1 MIRKVRVIRKKIYTE
16 LILKVLYRHCNPRI
30 MMVYIKPFFPF
41 IFYTLIKS
49 WSRHQFEGRSIP
61 NRCCLLVQISDNLKE
76 EIYQIY
82 YVVYLF
88 RSRTSQSLDW
98 NMRKFE
104 SISSSSPSSIV
115 LSSFLCYLLV
125 VVVNNACYPCLP
137 EHCCNLFNCTNSQ
150 ILYMYLCSVMY
161 LAKYVACLWTNK
173 WMIFNKCNEGFN
185 FCLFYVVLCILYWTR
200 FIEQNRT
207 SVI

>member
-1 MIRKVRVIRKKIYTE
+1 M
-16 LILKVLYRHCNPRI
+16 KVLYRHCNPRI

-98 NMRKFE
+98 NTRKFE
-104 SISSSSPSSIV
+104 STSSSSPSIIV

-137 EHCCNLFNCTNSQ
+137 EHCCNVFNIALTLQYYTCISVLSCIWPNLLHVYEQISEWSLINAMNVLIFVNS
-150 ILYMYLCSVMY
+150 
-161 LAKYVACLWTNK
+161 T
-173 WMIFNKCNEGFN
+173 
-185 FCLFYVVLCILYWTR
+185 LFYVYYIKQDLQW
-200 FIEQNRT
+200 IEHQ
-207 SVI
+207 

>member
-1 MIRKVRVIRKKIYTE
+1 M
-16 LILKVLYRHCNPRI
+16 YRHCNPRI

-125 VVVNNACYPCLP
+125 VVVVNNACYPCLP
-137 EHCCNLFNCTNSQ
+137 EHCCNLFNIALTLKYYTCIYVLSCIWPNMLHVYEQ
-150 ILYMYLCSVMY
+150 ISEWSLINAMKVL
-161 LAKYVACLWTNK
+161 
-173 WMIFNKCNEGFN
+173 IFVYST
-185 FCLFYVVLCILYWTR
+185 LFYVYD
-200 FIEQNRT
+200 IEQDLQW
-207 SVI
+207 IEH

>member
-1 MIRKVRVIRKKIYTE
+1 
-16 LILKVLYRHCNPRI
+16 
-30 MMVYIKPFFPF
+30 MVYIKLFVPF
-41 IFYTLIKS
+41 IFYTLTKS
-49 WSRHQFEGRSIP
+49 WSRHQFEGRNIP

-88 RSRTSQSLDW
+88 RSWTSQSLDW

-104 SISSSSPSSIV
+104 STSSGSPSIIV

-137 EHCCNLFNCTNSQ
+137 AHCCDVFNIALTLKYYTCIYVLSCIWPNMLHIYEQISESSLINAMNVLIFVNS
-150 ILYMYLCSVMY
+150 
-161 LAKYVACLWTNK
+161 T
-173 WMIFNKCNEGFN
+173 
-185 FCLFYVVLCILYWTR
+185 LFYVYY
-200 FIEQNRT
+200 IEQDLHW
-207 SVI
+207 IEHQ

>member
-1 MIRKVRVIRKKIYTE
+1 
-16 LILKVLYRHCNPRI
+16 

-61 NRCCLLVQISDNLKE
+61 NRCCLLVEISDNLKE

-104 SISSSSPSSIV
+104 STSSSSPSSIV

-137 EHCCNLFNCTNSQ
+137 EHCCNVFNIALTLQYYACIYVLSCIWPNMLHVYEQ
-150 ILYMYLCSVMY
+150 ISEWSLINAMKVL
-161 LAKYVACLWTNK
+161 
-173 WMIFNKCNEGFN
+173 IFVYST
-185 FCLFYVVLCILYWTR
+185 LFYVYD
-200 FIEQNRT
+200 IEQDLQW
-207 SVI
+207 IEHQ